1 MKLDHP
7 LKRLSFILFLGC
19 SLAFAAF
26 ALLPSPIDI
35 HSYDEWKDSIGSE
48 SKDRL
53 ITRIDTACAAE
64 KSGGIEAFTKD
75 FQIINAQV
83 NGNEY
88 DFNAAVAKQQ
98 EDELKGALYPST
110 GNADV
115 EAKLQALSAR
125 TGLPVEAVKQNQ
137 GLARP
142 IYDFNGAVDKQK
154 EDEIKQSLYA
164 TFGNPNEEAEIQA
177 LAKRRGLSV
186 EAVRQDFKGEK
197 FRDKIDNF
205 DYRNVVM
212 KNLDLTDKD
221 KASFLLL
228 LSNPDAVCL
237 KGLCVEHLNSSI
249 FSSILTSS
257 CSSSVGQ
264 HHHVTHDSK
273 WLILDNLEESTPW
286 PLIALAAS
294 FLFLFMSLL
303 YDRVIGPVVKWVR
316 TGLW

>member
-35 HSYDEWKDSIGSE
+35 HNYDEWKDSIGSE

-53 ITRIDTACAAE
+53 ITRIDTVCAAE
-64 KSGGIEAFTKD
+64 KSGGIKAFTKD

-83 NGNEY
+83 NGIEY
-88 DFNAAVAKQQ
+88 DFNAAVDKQK
-98 EDELKGALYPST
+98 EDEFKDALYPST

-115 EAKLQALSAR
+115 EAKLQALSKR
-125 TGLPVEAVKQNQ
+125 TGLPVEAVRQNQ
-137 GLARP
+137 
-142 IYDFNGAVDKQK
+142 D
-154 EDEIKQSLYA
+154 
-164 TFGNPNEEAEIQA
+164 
-177 LAKRRGLSV
+177 SV
-186 EAVRQDFKGEK
+186 ELNDRLN
-197 FRDKIDNF
+197 NF
-205 DYRNVVM
+205 DYRKVIM
-212 KNLDLTDKD
+212 GSLDLTGKD

-228 LSNPDAVCL
+228 LSNPDAACL
-237 KGLCVEHLNSSI
+237 KGQCVEHLNSSI
-249 FSSILTSS
+249 FSSILAS

-286 PLIALAAS
+286 SLIALAAS
-294 FLFLFMSLL
+294 FLFLFTSLL
-303 YDRVIGPVVKWVR
+303 YDKVIEPVVKWVR